1 MRDLHW
7 SATEKEVARRA
18 FNAALER
25 EFALTIEKVKQ
36 RANSIQK
43 PEDLWKLE
51 RYLTR
56 KRKEIDE
63 KYDYRYSVLLNV
75 FARLICDGFLSEG
88 ELAGLGEDKMNH
100 LRAWVMFS
108 ESRR

>member
-1 MRDLHW
+1 MWDLHW
-7 SATEKEVARRA
+7 SAGEKEVARRA

-25 EFALTIEKVKQ
+25 ELASITEKVKQ
-36 RANSIQK
+36 RANSIQR
-43 PEDLWKLE
+43 PDDLWKLE

-100 LRAWVMFS
+100 IRAWVTFS